1 MFMYLSF
8 PTPTNICMKWAC
20 VIHKVSVAVITQ
32 SKLGSNRLGFYSGT
46 RVLLNRG
53 NCFWG
58 NGHKLELAVLLWS
71 KTDVPE
77 YNSDREGCLP
87 NLIGQHPFSPVFGQK
102 RPVAPDY

>member
-1 MFMYLSF
+1 MYLSF

-32 SKLGSNRLGFYSGT
+32 SKLGT

-58 NGHKLELAVLLWS
+58 NGHKLELPVLFWP

-77 YNSDREGCLP
+77 YSSDREGCLP